1 LDVGSIPA
9 RASIATDIAPSR
21 RVKTGHRHGLLREAT
36 RELHTALEAAAAEQG
51 FFASLPGYRC
61 FLQRSVSYHAAL
73 VAGADTGGA
82 AALLADW
89 PERRKISLLL
99 ADCAA
104 LGIAPAAPAPG
115 WITAG
120 PSSPAELL
128 GTLYVSEGA
137 TLGGAML
144 ARIVARLG
152 IGPDS
157 GAAFL
162 DAYGPHRGRRWRAFL
177 AVLEAAPLG
186 AEGEA
191 RLVRAAEAAFEAYRR
206 VVIEGRP

>member
-9 RASIATDIAPSR
+9 RASISIDVAPSR
-21 RVKTGHRHGLLREAT
+21 RATIGQRHGLLREAT
-36 RELHTALEAAAAEQG
+36 RELHMGLEEAAAEQG
-51 FFASLPGYRC
+51 FFASLPGYRR
-61 FLQRSVSYHAAL
+61 FLQRSVSFHAAL
-73 VAGADTGGA
+73 EAEADAAGA
-82 AALLADW
+82 AALLPDW
-89 PERRKISLLL
+89 PERRKVPLLL

-104 LGIAPAAPAPG
+104 LGMAPAAPARG
-115 WITAG
+115 WFQPG
-120 PSSPAELL
+120 PSSPAQLL
-128 GTLYVSEGA
+128 GSLYVSEGA

-144 ARIVARLG
+144 ARTVARFG
-152 IGPDS
+152 IGPAG

-191 RLVRAAEAAFEAYRR
+191 GLVRAARAAFEAYRR
-206 VVIEGRP
+206 VVIEGCP

>member
-1 LDVGSIPA
+1 MG
-9 RASIATDIAPSR
+9 
-21 RVKTGHRHGLLREAT
+21 
-36 RELHTALEAAAAEQG
+36 LEAAAAEQG
-51 FFASLPGYRC
+51 FFTSLPGYRC
-61 FLQRSVSYHAAL
+61 FLQRSVSFHAVL
-73 VAGADTGGA
+73 ETGADAGGA

-89 PERRKISLLL
+89 PERRKVALLL

-104 LGIAPAAPAPG
+104 LGVAPAAPARG
-115 WITAG
+115 WFQPG
-120 PSSPAELL
+120 PSSPAHLL

-144 ARIVARLG
+144 ARTVARLG
-152 IGPDS
+152 IGPCS

-191 RLVRAAEAAFEAYRR
+191 GLVRAAGAAFEAYRR
-206 VVIEGRP
+206 VVIEGRS